1 MVDRG
6 RRRDVVATAVLVA
19 VALTASCGCGWGQH
33 DEPTDGLAP
42 DTARF
47 TYGNRQVEV
56 PLASCGRDEDRNV
69 VVLAGRRGTVVV
81 QAAADL
87 GEGGLARTGVTA
99 DLGTGAIIGAF
110 GADLDHG
117 PAGEIGDVRVDGDR
131 LIVDGTWVSL
141 DAELDPTEEASAG
154 VEGELRARCPADDGD
169 TASGTA
175 GGVAAA

>member
-1 MVDRG
+1 VGGASTTSPRTG
-6 RRRDVVATAVLVA
+6 SRRTPP
-19 VALTASCGCGWGQH
+19 AS
-33 DEPTDGLAP
+33 PTG
-42 DTARF
+42 TARSKCRSRRAGA
-47 TYGNRQVEV
+47 TRTGT
-56 PLASCGRDEDRNV
+56 SWSWRDGGARWF
-69 VVLAGRRGTVVV
+69 V

-175 GGVAAA
+175 GGVAVA